1 MAGIYIHYPFC
12 KSRCYYCDFY
22 TITDSSLKP
31 PFYEA
36 LLYEIGLRKD
46 FLKQE
51 TIETI
56 YFGGGTPSLLDPAK
70 VNQVLETIH
79 KHFTVADLPEITI
92 EINPDDVSKYY
103 AKQLKQTQVNR
114 VSLGIQAFYNYH
126 LRLMNRRHKV
136 MGALKAVDILQAEGY
151 DNISI
156 DLIYGLPEMTKAEWE
171 KTLNKA
177 VKMNIQHISAYH
189 LTYEEG
195 TVFDKLRK
203 NGTLIPPDEDIS
215 LWQFNTMTD
224 FLENN
229 DFIQYEISNFG
240 KMGRFSKHNINY
252 WQNKPYLGLGPA
264 AHSFDGE
271 SRYWNISDISK
282 YLRIERK
289 NDDIREKEILT
300 ASDRFNEYLM
310 TGLRTYW
317 GIDLAH
323 IEQHFPD
330 KNSDELLK
338 TIEKYI
344 ESGHIKAEGN
354 KYYLTRKGMFISDK
368 ITAELF
374 V

>member
-1 MAGIYIHYPFC
+1 MLY
-12 KSRCYYCDFY
+12 
-22 TITDSSLKP
+22 KP
-31 PFYEA
+31 
-36 LLYEIGLRKD
+36 
-46 FLKQE
+46 
-51 TIETI
+51 
-56 YFGGGTPSLLDPAK
+56 K
-70 VNQVLETIH
+70 VT
-79 KHFTVADLPEITI
+79 
-92 EINPDDVSKYY
+92 
-103 AKQLKQTQVNR
+103 
-114 VSLGIQAFYNYH
+114 
-126 LRLMNRRHKV
+126 
-136 MGALKAVDILQAEGY
+136 
-151 DNISI
+151 
-156 DLIYGLPEMTKAEWE
+156 IYGLPEMTKAEWT

-203 NGTLIPPDEDIS
+203 SGTLIPPDEDIS

-271 SRYWNISDISK
+271 SRFWNISDISK

-300 ASDRFNEYLM
+300 PSDRFNEYLM

-317 GIDLAH
+317 GIDIAH
-323 IEQHFPD
+323 IEQNFPD

-338 TIEKYI
+338 TLEKYI
-344 ESGHIKAEGN
+344 KSGHIKAEGK

-374 V
+374 I

>member
-36 LLYEIGLRKD
+36 LLYEISLRKD

-51 TIETI
+51 PIETI

-79 KHFTVADLPEITI
+79 KHFTVVDLPEITI

-103 AKQLKQTQVNR
+103 ARQLKQTQVNR
-114 VSLGIQAFYNYH
+114 LSLGIQAFYNYH

-136 MGALKAVDILQAEGY
+136 MGALKAVDTLQAEGY

-203 NGTLIPPDEDIS
+203 SGRLIPPDEDIS

-264 AHSFDGE
+264 AHSFDGK

-300 ASDRFNEYLM
+300 SSDRFNEYLM

-317 GIDLAH
+317 GIDIAH
-323 IEQHFPD
+323 IKRHFPD

-338 TIEKYI
+338 TIGKYI
-344 ESGHIKAEGN
+344 ESGHIKAEGK

-374 V
+374 I